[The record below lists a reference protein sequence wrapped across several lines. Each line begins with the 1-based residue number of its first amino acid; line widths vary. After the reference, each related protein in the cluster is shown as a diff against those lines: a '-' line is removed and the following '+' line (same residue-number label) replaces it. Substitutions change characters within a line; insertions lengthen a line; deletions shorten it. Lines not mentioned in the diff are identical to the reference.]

1 MEKEENQ
8 NPTTKDHQEPE
19 KETAKP
25 EDNLDNKINN
35 ILGGLDFLA
44 PWLIRLGLGIAFIIH
59 GYNKFPLPP
68 QGLINYFGFS
78 PALATFVALSE
89 VFAGIII
96 IVGGLLNNSLGNLI
110 TRLGGLMVVV
120 VMIFAFSIAHQEW
133 FITVKLFTSEQIFLF
148 LIGFYFLLKGNK

>member
-1 MEKEENQ
+1 MK
-8 NPTTKDHQEPE
+8 
-19 KETAKP
+19 
-25 EDNLDNKINN
+25 NLDNKVNN

-89 VFAGIII
+89 VFAGLII
-96 IVGGLLNNSLGNLI
+96 IVGGLFNNSLGNLI

-120 VMIFAFSIAHQEW
+120 IMVFAFSIAHQEW

-148 LIGFYFLLKGNK
+148 FIGFYFLLKGNR

>member
-1 MEKEENQ
+1 MK
-8 NPTTKDHQEPE
+8 
-19 KETAKP
+19 
-25 EDNLDNKINN
+25 NLDNKINN

-96 IVGGLLNNSLGNLI
+96 IVGGLLNISLGNLI
-110 TRLGGLMVVV
+110 TRLGGLIVVV

-148 LIGFYFLLKGNK
+148 LIGFYFLIRGNK

>member
-1 MEKEENQ
+1 MK
-8 NPTTKDHQEPE
+8 
-19 KETAKP
+19 
-25 EDNLDNKINN
+25 NLDNKINN

-44 PWLIRLGLGIAFIIH
+44 PWVIRLGLGIAFIIH

-89 VFAGIII
+89 VFAGFVI

-133 FITVKLFTSEQIFLF
+133 FITVKSVSYTHLTLPTSDLV
-148 LIGFYFLLKGNK
+148 

>member
-1 MEKEENQ
+1 MK
-8 NPTTKDHQEPE
+8 
-19 KETAKP
+19 
-25 EDNLDNKINN
+25 NLDNKINN

-96 IVGGLLNNSLGNLI
+96 IVGGLHNNSLGNLI

-148 LIGFYFLLKGNK
+148 LIGLYFLLKGNK

>member
-1 MEKEENQ
+1 MK
-8 NPTTKDHQEPE
+8 
-19 KETAKP
+19 
-25 EDNLDNKINN
+25 NLDNKVNN

-78 PALATFVALSE
+78 PTLATFVALSE
-89 VFAGIII
+89 VFAGLII
-96 IVGGLLNNSLGNLI
+96 IVGGLFNNSLGNLI

-120 VMIFAFSIAHQEW
+120 IMVFAFSIAHQEW

-148 LIGFYFLLKGNK
+148 LIGLYFLLKGNK

>member
-1 MEKEENQ
+1 MK
-8 NPTTKDHQEPE
+8 
-19 KETAKP
+19 
-25 EDNLDNKINN
+25 NLDKKINN

-148 LIGFYFLLKGNK
+148 LIGFYFLIRGNK

>member
-1 MEKEENQ
+1 MK
-8 NPTTKDHQEPE
+8 
-19 KETAKP
+19 
-25 EDNLDNKINN
+25 NLDNKINN

-133 FITVKLFTSEQIFLF
+133 FITVKLFTSEQIC
-148 LIGFYFLLKGNK
+148 LLYTSDAADE

>member
-1 MEKEENQ
+1 MI
-8 NPTTKDHQEPE
+8 
-19 KETAKP
+19 
-25 EDNLDNKINN
+25 NLDNKVNN

-89 VFAGIII
+89 VFAGLII
-96 IVGGLLNNSLGNLI
+96 IVGGLFNNSLGNLI

-120 VMIFAFSIAHQEW
+120 IMVFAFSIAHQEW

-148 LIGFYFLLKGNK
+148 FIGSYFLLKGNK

>member
-1 MEKEENQ
+1 MK
-8 NPTTKDHQEPE
+8 
-19 KETAKP
+19 
-25 EDNLDNKINN
+25 NLDNKINN

-59 GYNKFPLPP
+59 GYNIFPLPP

>member
-1 MEKEENQ
+1 MK
-8 NPTTKDHQEPE
+8 
-19 KETAKP
+19 
-25 EDNLDNKINN
+25 NLDNKINN
-35 ILGGLDFLA
+35 ILGGIDFLA
-44 PWLIRLGLGIAFIIH
+44 PWVIRLGLGIAFIIH

-89 VFAGIII
+89 VFAGLII

-120 VMIFAFSIAHQEW
+120 IMVFAFSIAHQEW

-148 LIGFYFLLKGNK
+148 LIGLFFLIKGNK

>member
-1 MEKEENQ
+1 MK
-8 NPTTKDHQEPE
+8 
-19 KETAKP
+19 
-25 EDNLDNKINN
+25 NLDNKINN
-35 ILGGLDFLA
+35 ILGGIDLLA
-44 PWLIRLGLGIAFIIH
+44 PWVIRLGLGIAFIIH

-89 VFAGIII
+89 VFAGLII

-120 VMIFAFSIAHQEW
+120 IMIFAFSIAHQEW

-148 LIGFYFLLKGNK
+148 LIGLFFLIKGNK

>member
-1 MEKEENQ
+1 MK
-8 NPTTKDHQEPE
+8 
-19 KETAKP
+19 
-25 EDNLDNKINN
+25 NLDNKINN

-96 IVGGLLNNSLGNLI
+96 IFGGLLNNSLGNLI

>member
-1 MEKEENQ
+1 MK
-8 NPTTKDHQEPE
+8 
-19 KETAKP
+19 
-25 EDNLDNKINN
+25 NLDNKINN

-44 PWLIRLGLGIAFIIH
+44 PWVIRLGLGIAFIIH

-89 VFAGIII
+89 VFAGFII

-133 FITVKLFTSEQIFLF
+133 FVTKKLFTSEQFFLF
-148 LIGFYFLLKGNK
+148 LVGFYFLIRGNK

>member
-1 MEKEENQ
+1 MK
-8 NPTTKDHQEPE
+8 
-19 KETAKP
+19 
-25 EDNLDNKINN
+25 NLDNKINN

-120 VMIFAFSIAHQEW
+120 IMIFAFSIAHQEW

>member
-1 MEKEENQ
+1 MK
-8 NPTTKDHQEPE
+8 
-19 KETAKP
+19 
-25 EDNLDNKINN
+25 NLDNKVNN

-89 VFAGIII
+89 VFAGTVI

-110 TRLGGLMVVV
+110 TRLGGFMVVV
-120 VMIFAFSIAHQEW
+120 IMIFAFSIAHQEW
-133 FITVKLFTSEQIFLF
+133 FITAKLFTSEQIFLF
-148 LIGFYFLLKGNK
+148 LIGFYFLIRGNK

>member
-1 MEKEENQ
+1 MK
-8 NPTTKDHQEPE
+8 
-19 KETAKP
+19 
-25 EDNLDNKINN
+25 NLDNKINN
-35 ILGGLDFLA
+35 ILGGIDFLA
-44 PWLIRLGLGIAFIIH
+44 PWLIRLGLGIAFILH

-89 VFAGIII
+89 VFAGLIII
-96 IVGGLLNNSLGNLI
+96 AGGLFAIRQNSYDSLGNLI

-120 VMIFAFSIAHQEW
+120 IMVFAFSIAHQEW

-148 LIGFYFLLKGNK
+148 LIGLFFLIKGNK

>member
-1 MEKEENQ
+1 MK
-8 NPTTKDHQEPE
+8 
-19 KETAKP
+19 
-25 EDNLDNKINN
+25 NLDNKINN

-110 TRLGGLMVVV
+110 TRLCGLIVVV

>member
-1 MEKEENQ
+1 MK
-8 NPTTKDHQEPE
+8 
-19 KETAKP
+19 
-25 EDNLDNKINN
+25 NLDNRVNN

-96 IVGGLLNNSLGNLI
+96 IVGGLHNNSLGNLI

-148 LIGFYFLLKGNK
+148 LIGLYFLLKGNK

>member
-1 MEKEENQ
+1 MKS
-8 NPTTKDHQEPE
+8 
-19 KETAKP
+19 
-25 EDNLDNKINN
+25 LDNKINN
-35 ILGGLDFLA
+35 ILGGLDYLA

-89 VFAGIII
+89 VLAGIII

>member
-1 MEKEENQ
+1 MKNV
-8 NPTTKDHQEPE
+8 
-19 KETAKP
+19 
-25 EDNLDNKINN
+25 DNKVNN
-35 ILGGLDFLA
+35 ILGSLDFLA

-89 VFAGIII
+89 VFAGLII
-96 IVGGLLNNSLGNLI
+96 IVGGLFNNSLGNLI

-120 VMIFAFSIAHQEW
+120 IMVFAFSIAHQEW

-148 LIGFYFLLKGNK
+148 FIGSYFLLKGNK

>member
-1 MEKEENQ
+1 
-8 NPTTKDHQEPE
+8 
-19 KETAKP
+19 
-25 EDNLDNKINN
+25 
-35 ILGGLDFLA
+35 LGGLDFLA

-89 VFAGIII
+89 VFAGLII
-96 IVGGLLNNSLGNLI
+96 IVGGLFNNSLGNLI

-120 VMIFAFSIAHQEW
+120 IMVFAFSIAHQEW

-148 LIGFYFLLKGNK
+148 FIGFYFLLKGNK

>member
-1 MEKEENQ
+1 MK
-8 NPTTKDHQEPE
+8 
-19 KETAKP
+19 
-25 EDNLDNKINN
+25 NLDSKINN

-148 LIGFYFLLKGNK
+148 LIGFYFLIRGNK

>member
-1 MEKEENQ
+1 MK
-8 NPTTKDHQEPE
+8 
-19 KETAKP
+19 
-25 EDNLDNKINN
+25 NLDNKINN

-44 PWLIRLGLGIAFIIH
+44 PWVIRLGLGIAFIIH

-89 VFAGIII
+89 VFAGFVI

-133 FITVKLFTSEQIFLF
+133 FITIKLFTSEQIFLF
-148 LIGFYFLLKGNK
+148 LIGFYFLIRGNK

>member
-1 MEKEENQ
+1 MMK
-8 NPTTKDHQEPE
+8 
-19 KETAKP
+19 
-25 EDNLDNKINN
+25 NLDNKINN

-133 FITVKLFTSEQIFLF
+133 FITFKLFTSEQIFLF

>member
-1 MEKEENQ
+1 MK
-8 NPTTKDHQEPE
+8 
-19 KETAKP
+19 
-25 EDNLDNKINN
+25 NLDNKINN
-35 ILGGLDFLA
+35 ILGGLGFLA
-44 PWLIRLGLGIAFIIH
+44 PWLIRLGLGIALIIH

-148 LIGFYFLLKGNK
+148 FIGFYFLLKGNK

>member
-1 MEKEENQ
+1 MK
-8 NPTTKDHQEPE
+8 
-19 KETAKP
+19 
-25 EDNLDNKINN
+25 NLDSKINN
-35 ILGGLDFLA
+35 IFEGATFLA

-89 VFAGIII
+89 VFAGLII

-120 VMIFAFSIAHQEW
+120 IMIFAFSIAHQEW

-148 LIGFYFLLKGNK
+148 LIGLFFLIKGNK

>member
-1 MEKEENQ
+1 MK
-8 NPTTKDHQEPE
+8 
-19 KETAKP
+19 
-25 EDNLDNKINN
+25 NLDNKINN

-89 VFAGIII
+89 VLAGIII

>member
-1 MEKEENQ
+1 MK
-8 NPTTKDHQEPE
+8 
-19 KETAKP
+19 
-25 EDNLDNKINN
+25 NLDNKVNN

-120 VMIFAFSIAHQEW
+120 IMVFAFSIAHQEW

-148 LIGFYFLLKGNK
+148 FIGFYFLLKGNR

>member
-1 MEKEENQ
+1 MKNV
-8 NPTTKDHQEPE
+8 
-19 KETAKP
+19 
-25 EDNLDNKINN
+25 DNKVNN

-89 VFAGIII
+89 VFAGLII
-96 IVGGLLNNSLGNLI
+96 IVGGLFNNSLGNLI

-120 VMIFAFSIAHQEW
+120 IMVFAFSIAHQEW

>member
-1 MEKEENQ
+1 MK
-8 NPTTKDHQEPE
+8 
-19 KETAKP
+19 
-25 EDNLDNKINN
+25 NLDNKINN

-68 QGLINYFGFS
+68 QVLINYFGFS

>member
-1 MEKEENQ
+1 MK
-8 NPTTKDHQEPE
+8 
-19 KETAKP
+19 
-25 EDNLDNKINN
+25 NLDNKINN

-44 PWLIRLGLGIAFIIH
+44 PWVIRLGLGIAFIIH

-89 VFAGIII
+89 VFAGLII

-120 VMIFAFSIAHQEW
+120 IMIFAFSIAHQEW

-148 LIGFYFLLKGNK
+148 LIGLLLFDKGKQINE

>member
-1 MEKEENQ
+1 MK
-8 NPTTKDHQEPE
+8 
-19 KETAKP
+19 
-25 EDNLDNKINN
+25 NLDNKINN

-78 PALATFVALSE
+78 PALASFVALSE

-148 LIGFYFLLKGNK
+148 LIGFYFLIRGNK

>member
-1 MEKEENQ
+1 MK
-8 NPTTKDHQEPE
+8 
-19 KETAKP
+19 
-25 EDNLDNKINN
+25 NLDNKINN

-96 IVGGLLNNSLGNLI
+96 IVGGLRNNSLGNLI

-148 LIGFYFLLKGNK
+148 LIGLYFLLKGNK

>member
-1 MEKEENQ
+1 MK
-8 NPTTKDHQEPE
+8 
-19 KETAKP
+19 
-25 EDNLDNKINN
+25 NLDNKINN
-35 ILGGLDFLA
+35 ILGGIDFLA
-44 PWLIRLGLGIAFIIH
+44 PWVIRLGLGIAFIIH
-59 GYNKFPLPP
+59 GYNKFPIPP

-89 VFAGIII
+89 VFAGLII

-120 VMIFAFSIAHQEW
+120 IMIFAFSIAHQEW

-148 LIGFYFLLKGNK
+148 LIGLFFLIKGNK

>member
-1 MEKEENQ
+1 MK
-8 NPTTKDHQEPE
+8 
-19 KETAKP
+19 
-25 EDNLDNKINN
+25 NLDNKINN
-35 ILGGLDFLA
+35 ILGGIDFLA
-44 PWLIRLGLGIAFIIH
+44 PWVIRLGLGIAFIIH

-89 VFAGIII
+89 VFAGLII

-120 VMIFAFSIAHQEW
+120 IMIFAFSIAHQEW

-148 LIGFYFLLKGNK
+148 LIGLFSLIKGNK